1 MKKYNKFFFI
11 YYTYFKD
18 IKNDLVPGLKTKIDY
33 NLIFKNID
41 FFKYFFFIN
50 SFVCNIIG
58 AKRFDFPIF
67 SFYFIFIE
75 NKNTIITTVILS
87 FL

>member
-1 MKKYNKFFFI
+1 MKKYNKFFFF

-18 IKNDLVPGLKTKIDY
+18 IKNDLLPGPNTKIDY
-33 NLIFKNID
+33 NLIFKKID

-58 AKRFDFPIF
+58 AKRFDLIRF
-67 SFYFIFIE
+67 SDISY
-75 NKNTIITTVILS
+75 
-87 FL
+87 